1 MKVLT
6 VGGGSGGHVTPVVAV
21 LAALQKDQKNLE
33 VRFWCDRHFA
43 PQAKSI
49 IAEFD
54 PTIPVQTVI
63 SGKFRR
69 YNHLTKLQHLTI
81 PSVIFP
87 NIRDAFMVVGGVV
100 QSIARLVFWRP
111 DVVFAKGGYVCLPVG
126 WAAKLLRIPLVI
138 HDSDA
143 HPGLTNRLLAPIAT
157 RIATGVPLEHYNYP
171 PEKSAYV
178 GIPISSEYHKVT
190 PERRNELKKALGFD
204 ARRPLVVF
212 VGGGLGA
219 KQINDAVALHLDAL
233 MDVANIYLL
242 AGSAQYDE
250 LRSLTPVD
258 DERFILKDFIS
269 KGMPDVLGAADIVV
283 SRAGATFLLELAA
296 LAQPTIL
303 VPSKRLLWQVKHAKL
318 FADEH
323 AALLLD
329 EDRFESADDTTLVL
343 AIKKLLTDNSLRMK
357 LATNLHKMARP
368 HAARDVASMIVRA
381 SGKKRR

>member
-1 MKVLT
+1 
-6 VGGGSGGHVTPVVAV
+6 
-21 LAALQKDQKNLE
+21 
-33 VRFWCDRHFA
+33 
-43 PQAKSI
+43 
-49 IAEFD
+49 
-54 PTIPVQTVI
+54 
-63 SGKFRR
+63 
-69 YNHLTKLQHLTI
+69 
-81 PSVIFP
+81 
-87 NIRDAFMVVGGVV
+87 
-100 QSIARLVFWRP
+100 
-111 DVVFAKGGYVCLPVG
+111 
-126 WAAKLLRIPLVI
+126 
-138 HDSDA
+138 
-143 HPGLTNRLLAPIAT
+143 
-157 RIATGVPLEHYNYP
+157 
-171 PEKSAYV
+171 
-178 GIPISSEYHKVT
+178 
-190 PERRNELKKALGFD
+190 
-204 ARRPLVVF
+204 
-212 VGGGLGA
+212 
-219 KQINDAVALHLDAL
+219 

-343 AIKKLLTDNSLRMK
+343 AIKKLLTDNNLRIK